1 MKKNKFFKEKKLN
14 LINFSNQYIDY
25 LSEVLNKI
33 DKKDIDRLEKILENA
48 RKKNNTIFGRQKYC

>member
-14 LINFSNQYIDY
+14 LVNFSNQYIDY

-48 RKKNNTIFGRQKYC
+48 RKKK